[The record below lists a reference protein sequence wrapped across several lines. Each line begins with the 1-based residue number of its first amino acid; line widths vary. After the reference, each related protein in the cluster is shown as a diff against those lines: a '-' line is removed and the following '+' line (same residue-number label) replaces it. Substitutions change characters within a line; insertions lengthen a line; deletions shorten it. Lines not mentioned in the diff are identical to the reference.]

1 MKTILSIIAAA
12 SVLAVT
18 SSAQADFAADFFDQ
32 QQAYGEIVDRDAVRS
47 GQTLDP
53 GGFLA
58 ADAE

>member
-32 QQAYGEIVDRDAVRS
+32 QQAYGEIVDRDAVPAPKSLR
-47 GQTLDP
+47 
-53 GGFLA
+53 LA
-58 ADAE
+58 WS